1 MTVLLVLDAFGL
13 LALAAFIALGVEDAR
28 QHRALGAFDES

>member
-1 MTVLLVLDAFGL
+1 MIILLVLDVFGL

-28 QHRALGAFDES
+28 HHRALGAFDES